1 MEESTVKAWLN
12 GEFIDWDQANI
23 SLLSH
28 SFGRGSGIF
37 EVTDIVPAEDGP
49 AYFGLP
55 QHIDRLFNTAEFS
68 YMELPR
74 DRDALIQVH
83 IETARHNQVQ
93 EGAAKFFAYYPM
105 IEFSVLP
112 TNPQVDLALFCVD
125 YQLFGVKQE
134 ELSAPVSAGISS
146 FRKINPEAVPVH
158 AKVAGNYVNAFLAKK
173 EVTLKGYGD
182 VLMLDAMGFV
192 AEGATS
198 NVFLVKDGRVLTPG
212 LRSALPGITR
222 AAVMEALSDLGIPI
236 QEADLKPQDF
246 FNADEAF
253 YSGSIVKIQPIS
265 SVEGRELKAPCPG
278 PVTAAIADK
287 FKAILSGKDKLSS
300 KWLTPIR

>member
-1 MEESTVKAWLN
+1 MKAWLN
-12 GEFIDWDQANI
+12 GEFIDWDKANV

-74 DRDALIQVH
+74 DRDALIQAH
-83 IETARHNQVQ
+83 IETARQNQVQ

-112 TNPQVDLALFCVD
+112 TNPQVDLALFCLD

-134 ELSAPVSAGISS
+134 MLSAPVSAGISS
-146 FRKINPEAVPVH
+146 FRKIHPETVPVH
-158 AKVAGNYVNAFLAKK
+158 AKVAGSYVNAFLAKK
-173 EVTLKGYGD
+173 EVALKGYGD
-182 VLMLDAMGFV
+182 VIMLDTMGLV

-198 NVFLVKDGRVLTPG
+198 NVFVVKDGRVLTPG

-222 AAVMEALSDLGIPI
+222 TAVIEGLRDLGIPV
-236 QEADLKPQDF
+236 QEADLKPQDLF
-246 FNADEAF
+246 DADEAF

-265 SVEGRELKAPCPG
+265 SIEGRDLKNPCPG
-278 PVTAAIADK
+278 PVTESTAKK
-287 FKAILSGKDKLSS
+287 FNAILSGKDRLSA
-300 KWLTPIR
+300 KWLTPIG